1 MEVICGKLSGFCVG
15 VNYTINKALEILE
28 KTKNKI
34 YCLGEIIHNERVIKD
49 LEDKGMITVHSID
62 EIPNNSKVI
71 FRAHGEAKE
80 IYDKA
85 KNKNLEIIDLTCGKI
100 SVIRKKIEKEKDR
113 SFILIIG
120 KKNHPEII
128 GNLSYAGEN
137 SNIIEN
143 VNDISSV
150 YKQYKKTNLNRVYVI
165 AQTTFSSSKF
175 DELVDILESTFV
187 DANLIID
194 KTICDATEKRQKE
207 TIELSKS
214 VDKMIIIGG
223 KHSSNTKE
231 LATIAEKN
239 CSESFL
245 VQTVEDLKNISFS
258 SKDKI
263 GIASGASTSQEA
275 INEVV
280 EYLKNKKYF

>member
-1 MEVICGKLSGFCVG
+1 MEVICGKLSGFCYG
-15 VNYTINKALEILE
+15 VNYTVNKAVEILE
-28 KTKNKI
+28 KNKDKI
-34 YCLGEIIHNERVIKD
+34 YCLGEMIHNEIVIKD
-49 LEDKGMITVHSID
+49 LEDKGMITVCSID

-100 SVIRKKIEKEKDR
+100 RIIRKKIEKEKDK

-137 SNIIEN
+137 SNLIED
-143 VNDISSV
+143 VNDVSSA
-150 YKQYKKTNLNRVYVI
+150 YKQYKKTNMNRVYVV

-175 DELVDILESTFV
+175 DELVKMLESTFI

-207 TIELSKS
+207 TIELSKA

-231 LATIAEKN
+231 LVMIAEKN

-245 VQTVEDLKNISFS
+245 IQTVEDLKIISFS
-258 SKDKI
+258 IKDKI
-263 GIASGASTSQEA
+263 GVISGASTSQEA

-280 EYLKNKKYF
+280 EYLKKKEYI